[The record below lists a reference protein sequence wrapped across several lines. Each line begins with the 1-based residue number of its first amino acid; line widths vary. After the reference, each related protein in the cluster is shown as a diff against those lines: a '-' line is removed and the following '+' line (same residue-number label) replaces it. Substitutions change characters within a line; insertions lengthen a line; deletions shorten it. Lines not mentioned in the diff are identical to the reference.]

1 AAADAKKAAEAK
13 AAAEAKKPARSSSA
27 PAKVKKPADVELAES
42 STRRLKL
49 KEKYSK
55 ALQEV
60 DQKTKEAEAKDR
72 DLINQASGLDTK
84 IKKVDEEYRKALG
97 SNKDAKLKELTQL
110 RDQRVAVGKQRKAV
124 EASLVDQKRATNT
137 AKKSADVSWEMSV
150 RYNFLR
156 PIQHMGLVARGI
168 LILLALHAVSAYR
181 FDTQPRR
188 DEVRTSEALRGATRC
203 QYSSFPSAVPSGR
216 PPFKSLIA
224 LCPNNELKS
233 KCAHEAR
240 SSAFRV
246 VVIPQ
251 DSLGIADCENFC
263 SANYAMESDGGR
275 CLGYVVRNPFN
286 DKVEK
291 GKAQCWLIR
300 GNAEV
305 SGSHPDE
312 VKLDRDSYKASNP
325 KLTFVKEY
333 CGCEAR
339 YVHFVRPEF
348 HTELAVKRH
357 RLALLRKE
365 DPDSTE
371 LPELSKRVG
380 VLEKE
385 EQRYERLEKFEGIY
399 DWLPLRPPHKISKG
413 LERILPNWL
422 VKSMKPS
429 LITNQGIHYSNY
441 WHAPVRI
448 SKIFKKSDL
457 SSFLYRCLDKESDTE
472 NWYLAT
478 QGDPI
483 TWASRTF
490 EDLANRSE
498 EDVKEK
504 LSDETFIQ
512 KIFFRMECVG
522 TKVGDDNMVQI
533 QADGEPLG
541 AWLDEHFVSSYE
553 FPKERLKRTISLKT
567 PRGCYPT
574 NKKAEEASEEK
585 VIEEVGACPVAALTK
600 PANASMIGLRTFWDD
615 DAGAMEKIGAAQ
627 WFIDTMNKHQ
637 RISGTVFTVAKWVSR
652 GVNALWGGKE
662 EKKEEKVAKWSDF
675 SSQEMKAMLERTT
688 VLLKGISRLF
698 LVMEAASNTEDMQIK
713 LVCAK
718 EVLDSIF
725 EVGGLLPKVS
735 QNLAMRPDLVK
746 DDFVRNKLKET
757 QNANPS
763 RSEEET
769 IAYLEKQAPEI
780 SIPGFEQTVPMLRLL
795 KYEKALSAG
804 SVGQVDLFRLRDG
817 PEGVDVVT
825 RREFKSMLPEG
836 HGDVVIVKTVF
847 EETEAEYKN
856 DWNLLEQFFTNFKD
870 SLDASLSV
878 MWKILSPMKKSIFD
892 EFDLRDEAKFTMR
905 GKEMLAEFTQ
915 NINKGLYQPTLRPHS
930 LTLTT
935 PNAVAT
941 SSKYILIQ
949 SLASGTPLKNFLENS
964 NGQMEPLVEWR
975 QGVYSA
981 ILMVY
986 GHMVVKHGF
995 FQSDPHNGNWFW
1007 EPESRTVTLIDWGG
1021 VGQLDDD
1028 THCKL
1033 ANLYSHMGSLVK
1045 DWNDCES
1052 VELSGADEI
1061 AGVYHRSGFSIYEA
1075 KENQTALLLGYTY
1088 GVAYYNEE
1096 LGYRLFF
1103 SGGTTWK
1110 VVLEYPGR
1118 QELYSTLAELE
1129 TTTGDIERLANQPAQ
1144 RWKIFKSGKHKK
1156 NVAVTVTVSDPAK
1169 RCGLPSRKQ
1178 AYSQA
1183 ARNMGLGLNFNCK
1196 AEDTVLLP
1204 EAPLAQVEDLTKWK
1218 DNGKRQLG
1226 CIRKT
1231 EEENFVWWGVHN
1243 PFKLRVQTDEHGRRF
1258 VKLAST
1264 KWDLDADP
1272 AQTDFYAS
1280 WVHDVF
1286 MEKSKAEI
1294 VKLTHPKRSM
1304 LLSAAQ
1310 NHLALAASLYD
1321 SDLLLAAVLGVA
1333 AKTSVGLVSPEVPNE
1348 YVLLARC
1355 IVVFH
1360 GMLGDV
1366 VKENFMRLIVSGQQD
1381 YLQWL
1386 LRPSGDRF
1394 FRSWKKPAL
1403 EYLASHRETC
1413 SSEGW
1418 DLRQREGR

>member
-1 AAADAKKAAEAK
+1 MW
-13 AAAEAKKPARSSSA
+13 
-27 PAKVKKPADVELAES
+27 ES
-42 STRRLKL
+42 LLLPCRPT
-49 KEKYSK
+49 
-55 ALQEV
+55 AFPHV
-60 DQKTKEAEAKDR
+60 WT
-72 DLINQASGLDTK
+72 ASLLDT
-84 IKKVDEEYRKALG
+84 LP
-97 SNKDAKLKELTQL
+97 
-110 RDQRVAVGKQRKAV
+110 
-124 EASLVDQKRATNT
+124 
-137 AKKSADVSWEMSV
+137 V
-150 RYNFLR
+150 R
-156 PIQHMGLVARGI
+156 PMQHIGLVARGI
-168 LILLALHAVSAYR
+168 SSLLALHAVSAYR
-181 FDTQPRR
+181 FDTQPRL
-188 DEVRTSEALRGATRC
+188 DEVRTSEAVRDATRC

-251 DSLGIADCENFC
+251 ASLGIADCENFC
-263 SANYAMESDGGR
+263 SANYAMDSDGGR
-275 CLGYVVRNPFN
+275 CLGYVIRNPFN

-305 SGSHPDE
+305 SGSFPDE

-325 KLTFVKEY
+325 KLTYIKEY

-348 HTELAVKRH
+348 RTELAVKRH

-365 DPDSTE
+365 DPLSKE
-371 LPELSKRVG
+371 LAELSKTVG
-380 VLEKE
+380 SLEKE

-413 LERILPNWL
+413 LERVLPNWL

-429 LITNQGIHYSNY
+429 LIKNQNIHYSNY

-490 EDLANRSE
+490 EDLANQSE

-504 LSDETFIQ
+504 LSDESFIQ

-522 TKVGDDNMVQI
+522 TKVEDDNMVHI

-541 AWLDEHFVSSYE
+541 AWLDEHFISSYE
-553 FPKERLKRTISLKT
+553 FPKERLKKTISLKK
-567 PRGCYPT
+567 PKGCYET
-574 NKKAEEASEEK
+574 SKKAEEASEAK

-637 RISGTVFTVAKWVSR
+637 RLSGTVFTVAKWVSR

-662 EKKEEKVAKWSDF
+662 EPKEENVAKWTDF
-675 SSQEMKAMLERTT
+675 SSHEMKAMLERTT

-698 LVMEAASNTEDMQIK
+698 LVMEAASNTEDLQIK

-718 EVLDSIF
+718 EVLDNIF

-769 IAYLEKQAPEI
+769 LAYLEKHAPEI

-817 PEGVDVVT
+817 PEGVDKIT
-825 RREFKSMLPEG
+825 RGEFKNMLPEG

-905 GKEMLAEFTQ
+905 GKEMLAEFTE
-915 NINKGLYQPTLRPHS
+915 NINKGLYQPTLRPKS

-964 NGQMEPLVEWR
+964 NGQMEPLVQWR

-1045 DWNDCES
+1045 DWSDCQS
-1052 VELSGADEI
+1052 VELAGAAEI

-1075 KENQTALLLGYTY
+1075 NENQTALLLGYTY

-1103 SGGTTWK
+1103 SGGTKWR

-1118 QELYSTLAELE
+1118 QELYTTLAELE
-1129 TTTGDIERLANQPAQ
+1129 TKTGDIEQLAKQPAQ

-1156 NVAVTVTVSDPAK
+1156 NVEVTVQVSDPAV

-1178 AYSQA
+1178 AYSRA
-1183 ARNMGLGLNFNCK
+1183 ARNMGLGLNFDCK
-1196 AEDTVLLP
+1196 AEDTVLMP

-1226 CIRKT
+1226 CISKT
-1231 EEENFVWWGVHN
+1231 EEENFVWWGIHD
-1243 PFKLRVQTDEHGRRF
+1243 PFKLRVQNENGRRF
-1258 VKLAST
+1258 VKIAST

-1272 AQTDFYAS
+1272 AKIDATS
-1280 WVHDVF
+1280 WVSDVF
-1286 MEKSKAEI
+1286 MAESKAEL
-1294 VKLTHPKRSM
+1294 VKLSPPKRSM
-1304 LLSAAQ
+1304 LLDAAQ
-1310 NHLALAASLYD
+1310 NQLALAASLYD
-1321 SDLLLAAVLGVA
+1321 SDLLLAAVLGIA

-1366 VKENFMRLIVSGQQD
+1366 VKENFMRLVVSGQQD

-1386 LRPSGDRF
+1386 LRPGGDRF

-1403 EYLASHRETC
+1403 EYLESHRETC

-1418 DLRQREGR
+1418 DLRKREGR